1 MKAKIFLLTT
11 ANILAV
17 IIILF
22 FLDYFGVSDLY
33 STISNSI
40 SGLFTAAKT
49 ERSDESIKLLE
60 RDELEKVY
68 ESFRMREADLQEKAT
83 NLNTLA
89 EKLAKEKTMLEQ
101 EKKSLENT
109 RESFEQSK
117 KDHRSREQMVLNLAN
132 KFANMPP
139 EKAVERILELD
150 NDVLIL
156 DVMDGIDEV
165 MAEKGQNSIVPYLYS
180 LMPKEDAS
188 RLMKKSTVTD

>member
-1 MKAKIFLLTT
+1 LKAKIFLLTT